1 MRQRLQKLLFGRG
14 DGRQTALKNFAW
26 LSASN
31 TGSRFL
37 KALITIYAAR
47 RLGAESYG
55 VFSYALGLAGFF
67 IFFKNIGIDA
77 ILTREVAKRPG
88 EEHRYFSTALAI
100 EIVLL
105 VITAV
110 LVIFVA
116 PFFSKLDEAIM
127 LLPFVALI
135 LIFDDLKDLFVA
147 FFRGKE
153 KMELEAVVVVIA
165 NLSVVVLGFLAL
177 RYFSTPLALTASYAV
192 ASMLGVLAAIALLRP
207 FVSGIIRNFD
217 RNLVAPMLKS
227 AWPIAVGGFA
237 SLFLFNVDIVM
248 LGWWKTAHEIGLYSA
263 AQRVVGIL
271 SLLPLLVAT
280 TALPV
285 FSRFA
290 HAGEG
295 EKIRSTM
302 ETILSVL
309 SMISLPLVV
318 GGVILRESLLGFVF
332 GPDYIPAAGAF
343 VILLISIPAA
353 YFMPVLYN
361 LLFAFDKQAK
371 SVSYAIAASLCNVLL
386 NFLLIPKYGILG
398 AAFATSSASLLY
410 TALMWRLGK
419 KMHNFRILPSS
430 LKVICSAFAMGAVVF
445 LLQRSGLHVIANIGI
460 SAAFYFSLLYLLKE
474 RAVAEMFSLIRPFS
488 ANS

>member
-1 MRQRLQKLLFGRG
+1 MRERLMKLMFGKSG
-14 DGRQTALKNFAW
+14 GRQTALKNFAW

-77 ILTREVAKRPG
+77 ILTREVAKKPA

-105 VITAV
+105 VVTAF

-116 PFFSKLDEAIM
+116 PLFSKLDEAII

-135 LIFDDLKDLFVA
+135 LILDDIKDLFVA

-153 KMELEAVVVVIA
+153 KMELEAAVVVIA
-165 NLSVVVLGFLAL
+165 NLSVVALGFLVL
-177 RYFSTPLALTASYAV
+177 RYFPTPLALTASYAA
-192 ASMLGVLAAIALLRP
+192 ASMIGVLAAMVLLRP
-207 FVSGIIRNFD
+207 FVKGIVRNFD
-217 RNLVAPMLKS
+217 RNLVMPMLKS

-237 SLFLFNVDIVM
+237 SIFLFNVDIVM
-248 LGWWKTAHEIGLYSA
+248 LGWWKSAHEIGLYSA
-263 AQRVVGIL
+263 AQRMVGIL
-271 SLLPLLVAT
+271 SLFPILVAT

-295 EKIRSTM
+295 EKMKSTM
-302 ETILSVL
+302 ETILAVL
-309 SMISLPLVV
+309 SAISLPLFV
-318 GGVILRESLLGFVF
+318 GGVILREPLLGFIF
-332 GPDYIPAAGAF
+332 GADYVPAADAF
-343 VILLISIPAA
+343 VILLASIPAS

-361 LLFAFDKQAK
+361 LLFALDQQAK
-371 SVSYAIAASLCNVLL
+371 SVNYAIASSLCNVLL
-386 NFLLIPKYGILG
+386 NLLLIPRFGILG
-398 AAFATSSASLLY
+398 AAFATSCASVLY
-410 TALMWRLGK
+410 VVLMWQLGK
-419 KMHNFRILPSS
+419 KMHDFRAFPVS
-430 LKVICSAFAMGAVVF
+430 LKVVISAAAMGAAVF
-445 LLQRSGLHVIANIGI
+445 LLQWSGLHVVANVVI
-460 SAAFYFSLLYLLKE
+460 SATAYFLFLYLLKDKAFVE
-474 RAVAEMFSLIRPFS
+474 ILALIRSFG
-488 ANS
+488 ANF